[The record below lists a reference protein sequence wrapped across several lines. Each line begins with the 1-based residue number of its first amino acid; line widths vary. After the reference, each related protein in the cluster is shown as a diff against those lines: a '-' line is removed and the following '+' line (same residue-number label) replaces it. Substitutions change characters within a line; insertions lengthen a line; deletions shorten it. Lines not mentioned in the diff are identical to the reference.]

1 MVRPDSGR
9 QPQVSDMS
17 VSTGE
22 CVFAKPLNINELI
35 DKADELRHLMIE
47 VAYKTGGAYLAQ
59 ALSGIDLLTAIAYR
73 FAKGSAQHPL
83 HPDRDRILLSPGHYA
98 LMLYVILADRGYFDR
113 ELLWT
118 FKGEGSPLE
127 LATHRGTVPGVE
139 VSGGSLGQTLSVGV
153 GMALAAKR
161 RQQNHKIFVF
171 MSDGEQDEGQIWEAV
186 ASAAH
191 FCLGNIVACI
201 DANGFQVDG
210 PCSEVMDME
219 PLADKYRAFNWD
231 VIECDGNDMA
241 AVTAAFEQLCKPDK
255 SRPGIVIGR
264 TIRGKGISFME
275 GNPDFHYARL
285 DLGLRNQAMS
295 DLEGGTDAV

>member
-1 MVRPDSGR
+1 MDLQRR
-9 QPQVSDMS
+9 
-17 VSTGE
+17 
-22 CVFAKPLNINELI
+22 
-35 DKADELRHLMIE
+35 R
-47 VAYKTGGAYLAQ
+47 LA
-59 ALSGIDLLTAIAYR
+59 
-73 FAKGSAQHPL
+73 
-83 HPDRDRILLSPGHYA
+83 
-98 LMLYVILADRGYFDR
+98 
-113 ELLWT
+113 
-118 FKGEGSPLE
+118 LE

-191 FCLGNIVACI
+191 FGLGNIVACI

-241 AVTAAFEQLCKPDK
+241 AVTAAFEQLCKPDR

-285 DLGLRNQAMS
+285 DLGLRNQAMAE
-295 DLEGGTDAV
+295 LKGGTDAV

>member
-1 MVRPDSGR
+1 
-9 QPQVSDMS
+9 MS

-22 CVFAKPLNINELI
+22 CVFATPLNLDELT

-98 LMLYVILADRGYFDR
+98 LILYVILADRGYFDR

-191 FCLGNIVACI
+191 FGLGNIVACI

-219 PLADKYRAFNWD
+219 PLPTSTAPLIGMLSNVMETTWQPSQPLLSSCASPTEVVQGSSSAGPSEGRAFPSWRA
-231 VIECDGNDMA
+231 IQTYTMRGWTLACA
-241 AVTAAFEQLCKPDK
+241 TKPW
-255 SRPGIVIGR
+255 P
-264 TIRGKGISFME
+264 
-275 GNPDFHYARL
+275 N
-285 DLGLRNQAMS
+285 
-295 DLEGGTDAV
+295 